1 MADSGKT
8 MGQFNHSTII
18 RTTGRLSIKYCPNL
32 LIFVAS
38 YFLLLLKRLPQG
50 GQASNF
56 RKFISTMALLAGSK
70 KEGKEMSFLQHLEE
84 LRWHLV
90 RSVSAIVIIAIA
102 AFLNKEILF
111 DYILLAPKNPS
122 FITYRW
128 LCEISHR
135 LNLGDNLCVDNIPF
149 NLISTDLSAQFT
161 THMWVSFI
169 SGLIIAS
176 PYVLWEAWRFIR
188 PALYEKER
196 NYARGIVFY
205 TSALFLT
212 GVLFG
217 YYIITP
223 MSVNFLGTYQV
234 SAEVKNTITL
244 SSFISTVTTLTLLTG
259 LVFELPIVVYF
270 LTKIGLM
277 SPGFMRTYRKHAAV
291 IILILS
297 ALITPT
303 SDATTMILV
312 AVPLYVLYELS
323 IIVSARVIKNKS
335 EA

>member
-1 MADSGKT
+1 
-8 MGQFNHSTII
+8 
-18 RTTGRLSIKYCPNL
+18 
-32 LIFVAS
+32 
-38 YFLLLLKRLPQG
+38 
-50 GQASNF
+50 
-56 RKFISTMALLAGSK
+56 MALFGRQT
-70 KEGKEMSFLQHLEE
+70 EGKEMSFLQHLEE

-90 RSVSAIVIIAIA
+90 RSVSAITIIAVV

-111 DYILLAPKNPS
+111 DGILLAPKSPS

-128 LCEISHR
+128 LCSISHA
-135 LNLGDNLCVDNIPF
+135 LNMGDSLCVNSIPF
-149 NLISTDLSAQFT
+149 SLISTDLSAQFT
-161 THMWVSFI
+161 THMWVAFI
-169 SGLIIAS
+169 AGLIVAS
-176 PYVLWEAWRFIR
+176 PYVLWEAWLFIK

-217 YYIITP
+217 YLVITP

-234 SAEVKNTITL
+234 SPEVKNTITL
-244 SSFISTVTTLTLLTG
+244 DSFISTVTTLTLLTG

-277 SPGFMRTYRKHAAV
+277 SPAFMRTYRKHAV
-291 IILILS
+291 VVILIL
-297 ALITPT
+297 AAFITPT

-323 IIVSARVIKNKS
+323 IIVSARVVKNRR
-335 EA
+335 EV